1 MKANKEKF
9 EPRSTRW
16 KESRDGFEFI
26 RKGAVGDHAAHLAAE
41 LLDRRLGLAARQL
54 ARRRERKRVVGP
66 EEGGGSR
73 PVGRDHGEPRRHR
86 LRPQVSTNRLRIA
99 PA

>member
-26 RKGAVGDHAAHLAAE
+26 RKGAVGDHASLFTPALQAE
-41 LLDRRLGLAARQL
+41 FDDAL
-54 ARRRERKRVVGP
+54 RRRFPG
-66 EEGGGSR
+66 
-73 PVGRDHGEPRRHR
+73 GEPPA
-86 LRPQVSTNRLRIA
+86 LPPRPALSA
-99 PA
+99 A